1 MSYCIIY
8 LLIGAIWS
16 TICELFIDGEL
27 HETVGDTRVTRWL
40 IGSLLWP
47 LEVFFLF
54 LEIYKQKGN

>member
-1 MSYCIIY
+1 MTYFIIY

-16 TICELFIDGEL
+16 TICEFFITPEMSEDIGGN
-27 HETVGDTRVTRWL
+27 VFTRWL

-54 LEIYKQKGN
+54 VEILKEK